1 MKINWCRILG
11 HKWVPLV
18 VGFELNGYTFIT
30 CYCGRC
36 GIGREEIYRL
46 IREKNAKVCTYSF
59 EYFTSIREGK

>member
-1 MKINWCRILG
+1 MEKGGQMKINWCRILG

-36 GIGREEIYRL
+36 GMV
-46 IREKNAKVCTYSF
+46 EKKY
-59 EYFTSIREGK
+59 ID